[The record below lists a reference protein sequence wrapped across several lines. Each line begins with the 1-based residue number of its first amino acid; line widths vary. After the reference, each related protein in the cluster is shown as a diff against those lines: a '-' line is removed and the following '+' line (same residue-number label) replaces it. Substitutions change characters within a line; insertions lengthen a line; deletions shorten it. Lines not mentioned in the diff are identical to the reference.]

1 MSRYH
6 NVLWF
11 WVNTDDLKIYFTFF
25 KCYNVRVCWRGI
37 TGTYHRQK
45 IMFEEE
51 IAKSCQPA
59 TSKLLPTETNN
70 NYLTLENPDS

>member
-1 MSRYH
+1 MSWYH

-37 TGTYHRQK
+37 TGTYHRRK

-51 IAKSCQPA
+51 TAQSCQPA
-59 TSKLLPTETNN
+59 SSKLLPTETNN